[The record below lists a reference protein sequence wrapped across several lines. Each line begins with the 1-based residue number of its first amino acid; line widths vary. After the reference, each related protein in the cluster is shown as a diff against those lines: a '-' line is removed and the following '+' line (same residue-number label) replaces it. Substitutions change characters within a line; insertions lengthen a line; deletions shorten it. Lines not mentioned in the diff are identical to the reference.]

1 MPKTQRLEHGER
13 RRCLVAPR
21 RAKGRQTR
29 YTVLGR
35 RRAHGRAH
43 SLTQILS
50 SGGTKPWQGP
60 DGVYGDIVAP
70 DTPVSGMITCGTGS
84 PLAGGSG
91 AKVLARGRERGSDLL
106 AEGA

>member
-1 MPKTQRLEHGER
+1 MLGCPAKSER
-13 RRCLVAPR
+13 SANALHCLGAP
-21 RAKGRQTR
+21 QSTR
-29 YTVLGR
+29 PRPFVDANPL
-35 RRAHGRAH
+35 
-43 SLTQILS
+43 
-50 SGGTKPWQGP
+50 GGTKPWQGP